1 MAVYTN
7 FIFRG
12 ILWLRD
18 ILWYNRHMFW
28 YRLLSFDV
36 GDMEKWRDFNAS
48 AFTQRKL
55 LKVYTCLDDN
65 SRTII
70 GLPKFETRTHI
81 YARANYPEVAIS
93 SSLSERTRTEVPTW
107 ENPNVILWRHYDV
120 ILWVSK

>member
-81 YARANYPEVAIS
+81 YARANYPEVAIHPAQMTS
-93 SSLSERTRTEVPTW
+93 VALNHSVARRPKAYGGDIYNFWSRV
-107 ENPNVILWRHYDV
+107 
-120 ILWVSK
+120 